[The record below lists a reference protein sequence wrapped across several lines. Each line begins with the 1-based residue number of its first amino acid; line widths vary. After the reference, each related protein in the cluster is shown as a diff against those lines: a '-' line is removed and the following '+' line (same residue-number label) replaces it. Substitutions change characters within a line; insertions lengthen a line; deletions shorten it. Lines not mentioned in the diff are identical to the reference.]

1 MTSIVITG
9 RRTKASQK
17 FMRVEAPVSRSARAL
32 SVRGA
37 AGRAGAE
44 NRARHGR
51 RSGRS
56 RAGSGCYRVDGL
68 DPGVEV
74 LERLRLVGGAPDV
87 GVGGVGL
94 LRAHPILEAGTF
106 HVLRHLFPAAELVD
120 ELLIEPRLVDA
131 ERGIREQV
139 MNVLAY
145 RKEPEA
151 TDKLIEIARTGTDP
165 QLRRLA
171 INYLPRKNDPRT
183 QKLLLEILD
192 K

>member
-1 MTSIVITG
+1 VIN
-9 RRTKASQK
+9 
-17 FMRVEAPVSRSARAL
+17 
-32 SVRGA
+32 A
-37 AGRAGAE
+37 AGR
-44 NRARHGR
+44 
-51 RSGRS
+51 
-56 RAGSGCYRVDGL
+56 L
-68 DPGVEV
+68 
-74 LERLRLVGGAPDV
+74 GGADNEQWLANLVKNPNEPPQ
-87 GVGGVGL
+87 
-94 LRAHPILEAGTF
+94 LRAAALGRLGRTTVPIAEF
-106 HVLRHLFPAAELVD
+106 SKMYDAAT
-120 ELLIEPRLVDA
+120 

-171 INYLPRKNDPRT
+171 INYLTRKNDPRT